1 MQQAVQAAAVQRLAG
16 RAAAAAGWAGAS
28 VGVVVEAG
36 QGAEAGRRC
45 PIGLERPVLSASG
58 DPAHNPQCSSLVNHD

>member
-1 MQQAVQAAAVQRLAG
+1 MQQAVQAAAVQRRAG

-28 VGVVVEAG
+28 VGVVV
-36 QGAEAGRRC
+36 EAGRRC

-58 DPAHNPQCSSLVNHD
+58 DPAHNPQYSSLVNHD